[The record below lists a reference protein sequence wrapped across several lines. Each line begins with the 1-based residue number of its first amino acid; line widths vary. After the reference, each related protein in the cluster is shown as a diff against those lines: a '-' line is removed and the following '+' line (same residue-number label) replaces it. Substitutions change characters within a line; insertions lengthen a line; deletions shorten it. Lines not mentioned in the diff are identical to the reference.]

1 MELYLVR
8 HGAAKSAQED
18 PARPLSEQG
27 QEEADRVART
37 AARCGIRGVRIHH
50 SGKLRAQQT
59 AEILAR
65 HLSPPD
71 PPAPLA
77 GLAPNDDP
85 DIARRVIEEG
95 SGTLM
100 LVGHLPH
107 LARLTALLLT
117 GRADAE
123 LIVFESAAL
132 GCLTQ
137 TEAGWRLRFLISPE
151 ITV

>member
-8 HGAAKSAQED
+8 HGAARSAQED

-27 QEEADRVART
+27 QDEADRVART
-37 AARCGIRGVRIHH
+37 AARCGMRGVRIHH

-65 HLSPPD
+65 HLSPPEA
-71 PPAPLA
+71 PTPLA

-85 DIARRVIEEG
+85 HIARRVIEEA
-95 SGTLM
+95 SGALM

-117 GRADAE
+117 GQDDSERF
-123 LIVFESAAL
+123 VFESAAL
-132 GCLTQ
+132 AGLRRA
-137 TEAGWRLRFLISPE
+137 EAGWRLRFLISPE
-151 ITV
+151 VTG

>member
-8 HGAAKSAQED
+8 HGDAKSAQDD
-18 PARPLSEQG
+18 PGRPLSGRGRIEVDQ
-27 QEEADRVART
+27 VAQA
-37 AARCGIRGVRIHH
+37 AARAGLGVLRIHH

-65 HLSPPD
+65 HLNPPD
-71 PPAPLA
+71 PPTPLA

-85 DIARRVIEEG
+85 HIARGVVEEA
-95 SGTLM
+95 SGALM

-117 GRADAE
+117 GQDDSE
-123 LIVFESAAL
+123 LLVFESAAL
-132 GCLTQ
+132 AGLTRA
-137 TEAGWRLRFLISPE
+137 EAGWRLRFLISPE
-151 ITV
+151 IAG